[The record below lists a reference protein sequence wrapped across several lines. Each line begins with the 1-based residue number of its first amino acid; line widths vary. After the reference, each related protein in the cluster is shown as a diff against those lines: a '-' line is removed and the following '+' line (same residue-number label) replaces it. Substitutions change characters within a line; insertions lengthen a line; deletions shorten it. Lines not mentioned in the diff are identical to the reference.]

1 MQGTLPLK
9 SLSETSN
16 IKQEGQ
22 LVHLKKKN
30 PELKEK
36 ERSYFWNTNMVNTNS
51 KKIKLL

>member
-22 LVHLKKKN
+22 LVHLKKKK
-30 PELKEK
+30 PKIVGGTKIVLLKYK
-36 ERSYFWNTNMVNTNS
+36 
-51 KKIKLL
+51 